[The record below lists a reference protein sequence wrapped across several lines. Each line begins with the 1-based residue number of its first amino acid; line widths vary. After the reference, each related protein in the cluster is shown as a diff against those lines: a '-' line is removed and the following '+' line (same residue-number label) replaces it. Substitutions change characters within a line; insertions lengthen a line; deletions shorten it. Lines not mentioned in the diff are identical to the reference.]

1 MNQETVYRSLLLE
14 AKKHQLDQ
22 DSVDSQYAYLS
33 ANLIQKLPVQTMGDA
48 FLIWSAFNYLN
59 FAANKNTGDYSF
71 KDQMEE
77 AVLKT
82 HQAIEKVRFYYEAY
96 QDILYVSFY
105 GFVFSFQKVP
115 LRPKLKDLL
124 SRQTPIAFDGVRKQ
138 ACTTSILKVA
148 MKNPDLSCRL
158 NPGECPS
165 SSNETDYGE
174 RCTFFLKP
182 YRLSDISNDYYH
194 LHELTSTLEMRR
206 NIAIVIRQM
215 YFYCDLA
222 TKANPPLEPLLERAI
237 YRDIIILSYS
247 VIQAI
252 EIELGSM
259 ILGTPRRGN
268 NPRYDQRCV
277 KALHDVI
284 NIQKEELR
292 MYNEYRTLRN
302 NVHLSKK
309 QSIETDK
316 AYTRGEVDHWLMFMQ
331 QYLEYLYQCLPYIR
345 KD

>member
-1 MNQETVYRSLLLE
+1 MNQEAIYRSLLLE
-14 AKKHQLDQ
+14 VKKHQLDQ
-22 DSVDSQYAYLS
+22 DSVNSQSVHLS
-33 ANLIQKLPVQTMGDA
+33 MNLVQSLPIQTMGDA
-48 FLIWSAFNYLN
+48 FLLWSAFNYLN
-59 FAANKNTGDYSF
+59 FAANQATGDYSF

-77 AVLKT
+77 AALKT
-82 HQAIEKVRFYYEAY
+82 HQAVKEVRFYYEGY

-124 SRQTPIAFDGVRKQ
+124 SHQAPIVFDGVRKQ
-138 ACTTSILKVA
+138 ACAASILKVA
-148 MKNPDLSCRL
+148 MKNPDLSSHS
-158 NPGECPS
+158 NPGEYLS
-165 SSNETDYGE
+165 SSSETDYGE
-174 RCTFFLKP
+174 RCTFLVKP
-182 YRLSDISNDYYH
+182 YRLSDISDDYYH
-194 LHELTSTLEMRR
+194 LRELTSTPEMRR

-215 YFYCDLA
+215 YFYCDLV

-259 ILGTPRRGN
+259 ILGTPRHGN
-268 NPRYDQRCV
+268 NQAYDRRCYD
-277 KALHDVI
+277 ALQDVI
-284 NIQKEELR
+284 AVYGKEKR
-292 MYNEYRTLRN
+292 MMNEYRALRN

-316 AYTRGEVDHWLMFMQ
+316 AYTRGEVDHWLRFMQ
-331 QYLEYLYQCLPYIR
+331 QYLDYLYECLPYIR